1 MPNIQPIKKLSQLEF
16 LFLTSIKKNNKV
28 GKVKK
33 FIISKLYG
41 GKLNELVAPIK
52 NGIKNNIK
60 IFLVKF
66 INL

>member
-1 MPNIQPIKKLSQLEF
+1 MPNIQPIKKLSQVEF

-41 GKLNELVAPIK
+41 GKLNDVITPNNK
-52 NGIKNNIK
+52 GIRQQY
-60 IFLVKF
+60 KF
-66 INL
+66 